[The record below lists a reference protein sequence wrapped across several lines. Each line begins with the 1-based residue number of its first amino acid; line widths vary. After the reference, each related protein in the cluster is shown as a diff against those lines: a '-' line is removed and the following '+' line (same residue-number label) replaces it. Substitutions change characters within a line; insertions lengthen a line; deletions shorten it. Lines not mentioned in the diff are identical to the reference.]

1 MKKENELI
9 LLCELLVII
18 ILQMFTMHR
27 IDQIAYDITI
37 DRIDKEITTEELAT
51 EETTIEELTTEEIT
65 TEELTTEEIT
75 IEEVYITTE
84 SITTAVDNYILTKN
98 ENVLTASKGVN
109 YNSDGYKETYYNL
122 SMNRIVKIMREKGYS
137 EEEYPYWIREDG
149 VKMLGD
155 YVMVA
160 ANLNAHP
167 RGTLVNTSLGMGIV
181 CDTGEAVSSNLMHLD
196 IAVDW

>member
-18 ILQMFTMHR
+18 ILQIFTMHR

-37 DRIDKEITTEELAT
+37 DRIDKEITTEE
-51 EETTIEELTTEEIT
+51 IT
-65 TEELTTEEIT
+65 TEELTTEEIAT
-75 IEEVYITTE
+75 EEVYITTE

-98 ENVLTASKGVN
+98 ENVLTAFKGVN

-181 CDTGEAVSSNLMHLD
+181 CDTGDAVSSNPMHFD

>member
-37 DRIDKEITTEELAT
+37 DRIDKEITTEELT
-51 EETTIEELTTEEIT
+51 MEEIT
-65 TEELTTEEIT
+65 T
-75 IEEVYITTE
+75 EEVYITTE

-160 ANLNAHP
+160 ANLNTHP

-181 CDTGEAVSSNLMHLD
+181 CDTGGAVSSNPMHLD

>member
-37 DRIDKEITTEELAT
+37 DRIDKEITTEELTTVEIAT
-51 EETTIEELTTEEIT
+51 EELTTEEIT
-65 TEELTTEEIT
+65 TEE
-75 IEEVYITTE
+75 VYTTTE

-98 ENVLTASKGVN
+98 VNVLKASKGVN

-137 EEEYPYWIREDG
+137 ENDYPYWIREDG

-181 CDTGEAVSSNLMHLD
+181 CDTGEAVSSNSMHLD